1 MRKTSVD
8 IMRRMS
14 AKARRYM
21 LTYRL
26 FDEYGDDAN
35 FENEGLSYAEI
46 EKYVSKLMKCHQSS
60 ADQDTGFISRIWRE
74 APNLEQHD
82 GWLYNSIGHDT
93 AFICIHKKTNKR

>member
-1 MRKTSVD
+1 MC
-8 IMRRMS
+8 RMS

-46 EKYVSKLMKCHQSS
+46 EKYVSKIVKYHRSS
-60 ADQDTGFISRIWRE
+60 AGQDTGFILGIWRE
-74 APNLEQHD
+74 AQNLEQLD
-82 GWLYNSIGHDT
+82 
-93 AFICIHKKTNKR
+93 